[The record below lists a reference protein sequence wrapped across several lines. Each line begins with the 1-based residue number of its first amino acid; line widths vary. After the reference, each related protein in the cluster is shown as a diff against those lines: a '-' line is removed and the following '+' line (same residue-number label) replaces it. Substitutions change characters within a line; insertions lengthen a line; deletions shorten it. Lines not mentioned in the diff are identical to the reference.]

1 MRVDTPGGRARALSR
16 EQRRPVLGVCGA
28 GMMSEALDR
37 RAGAGGGDGVALAF
51 VECNGFVERLGSVLG
66 APRSLQ
72 RVGEV
77 DERIAA

>member
-1 MRVDTPGGRARALSR
+1 
-16 EQRRPVLGVCGA
+16 
-28 GMMSEALDR
+28 MSEALDR